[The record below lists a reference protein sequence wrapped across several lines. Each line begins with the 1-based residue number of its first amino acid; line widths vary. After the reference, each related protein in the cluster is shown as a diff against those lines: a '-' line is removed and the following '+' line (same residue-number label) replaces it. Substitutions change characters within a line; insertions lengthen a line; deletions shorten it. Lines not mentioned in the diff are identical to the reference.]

1 MIEKYENDDE
11 KAQEKEGEEEA
22 EENSRK
28 SVRWPAVPVAPM
40 LVHVGVRWLEGQRLF
55 LLFIVYCFY
64 CSLDVSYGAGI

>member
-1 MIEKYENDDE
+1 MGAYKKYENDDE

-40 LVHVGVRWLEGQRLF
+40 
-55 LLFIVYCFY
+55 
-64 CSLDVSYGAGI
+64 